1 MGSGDNATEISLPT
15 VDLRELSTTVK
26 VRDGQLVIIG
36 GLISEQRN
44 IDENSIPGL
53 SDLPI
58 IGDVFKS
65 KDKSSSKS
73 ELVVLLLPKI
83 I

>member
-1 MGSGDNATEISLPT
+1 MGSGDNATEISLST